1 MSRAE
6 PALPAPSALGGFPRW
21 RLTTRRALKR
31 GHRTKR
37 GAWWFASS
45 GSGRFDLPEPQ
56 GTCYLALDTPTAIR
70 EAVGERLTALGVID
84 YGFAAERC
92 VSSLHV
98 PRSHALADA
107 CHVSAAD
114 YGVTRELSTITPYTL
129 PQKWADAF
137 NASKCAGIRYQTR
150 FTTGAA
156 PNAVALFGQAGEQPW
171 PADEAPL
178 PFAAAALGL
187 GFRVSSR
194 PRSVRIVATP

>member
-6 PALPAPSALGGFPRW
+6 PALPAPGALGGFPRW

-56 GTCYLALDTPTAIR
+56 GTCYLTLDTPTAIR
-70 EAVGERLTALGVID
+70 EAVGKRLTALGVID

-107 CHVSAAD
+107 F
-114 YGVTRELSTITPYTL
+114 
-129 PQKWADAF
+129 DA
-137 NASKCAGIRYQTR
+137 SECAGIRYRTR

-171 PADEAPL
+171 PADDAPL
-178 PFAAAALGL
+178 PFAAAALTL